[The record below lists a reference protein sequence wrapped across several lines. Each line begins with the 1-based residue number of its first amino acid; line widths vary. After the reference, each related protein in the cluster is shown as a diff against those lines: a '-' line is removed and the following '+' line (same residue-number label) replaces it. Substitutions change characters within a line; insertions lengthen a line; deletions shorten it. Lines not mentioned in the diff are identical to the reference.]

1 MRDNLGGAIWRL
13 AIFLTVCGFGT
24 FALMAVFAQLRFDKQ
39 ADYKALFSNVSGLA
53 TGDFVRVAG
62 VEVGKVK
69 DIKLNPDSSVLVTFG
84 TEGGVVLTEGS
95 RAVVRYRDLIGHRY
109 LSLEEGAG
117 GTKKLNEGDTIPISN
132 TQPALD
138 LDALIGG
145 FRPLFRALDPEQVNT
160 LSSALI
166 TALQGQGATIG
177 GFLNTTASLTNTLA
191 DRDQL
196 IGEVINNLNV
206 VLKSFGDQS
215 KQFDKTVDSLAQIVG
230 ALSSRKDDIANS
242 IKYTNASAGTVADL
256 LQEARPGL
264 KKVVDEGGRAT
275 ALIMAD
281 HDYVDNLVNNLPEKY
296 QTLNR
301 LGLYGDFF
309 TFYLCDAF
317 LKVNGKGGNPVY
329 IKLAG
334 QDTGRCAP
342 K

>member
-24 FALMAVFAQLRFDKQ
+24 FALMAVFAQLRFDKETE
-39 ADYKALFSNVSGLA
+39 YRALFSNVSGLV

-109 LSLEEGAG
+109 LALEEGAG

-145 FRPLFRALDPEQVNT
+145 FRPLFRALDPEQVNQ
-160 LSSALI
+160 LSSAFI
-166 TALQGQGATIG
+166 TALQGQGNTIG

-206 VLKSFGDQS
+206 TLKSFGDQT
-215 KQFDKTVDSLAQIVG
+215 KQFDKTVDSLSQIVG
-230 ALSSRKDDIANS
+230 ALASRKDEVANS
-242 IKYTNASAGTVADL
+242 IKYTNDSAGTVADL
-256 LQEARPGL
+256 LQQARPGI

-281 HDYVDNLVNNLPEKY
+281 KDYLDNLINNLPEKY

-317 LKVNGKGGNPVY
+317 LKVNGKGGNPIY
-329 IKLAG
+329 IKAAG